1 MKKKDKVREHCHYNG
16 KYREAAHNICNLRY
30 KIPKENPVVF
40 YNGSTYDYQFIIKG
54 LAKEFESQFECL
66 GKNTEKY
73 ITFSVPIKNEFD
85 NGQNITYKL
94 KFIDSFRV
102 MSSSLSS
109 LADSLSE
116 GLHNRNCRKC
126 KPCDKIMINYDKNKE
141 SLCIQYLEAN
151 NLYGWVIS
159 EKLPVN
165 GFEWVKD
172 ISRLR
177 KKL

>member
-1 MKKKDKVREHCHYNG
+1 
-16 KYREAAHNICNLRY
+16 
-30 KIPKENPVVF
+30 
-40 YNGSTYDYQFIIKG
+40 
-54 LAKEFESQFECL
+54 
-66 GKNTEKY
+66 
-73 ITFSVPIKNEFD
+73 
-85 NGQNITYKL
+85 
-94 KFIDSFRV
+94 

-116 GLHNRNCRKC
+116 GLHNKNCRKC
-126 KPCDKIMINYDKNKE
+126 NPCDKIMINYEKNKE